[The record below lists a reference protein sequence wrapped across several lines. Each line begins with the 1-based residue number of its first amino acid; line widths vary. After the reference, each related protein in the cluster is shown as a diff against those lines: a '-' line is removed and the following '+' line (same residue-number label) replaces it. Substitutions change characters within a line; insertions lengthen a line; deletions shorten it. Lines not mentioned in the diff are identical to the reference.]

1 MDSIRGYNPG
11 LYFLDSRTS
20 PRSVAYIQAVDAGLR
35 SITRDVFLDNEANA
49 ESIRLQYKIWLTRA
63 RERGSAIAIGHP
75 YLSTI
80 EVLNRQLP
88 GASDEFRFMRVS
100 KLIEERR
107 IQSSST
113 VNGDQLSTLEA
124 LTQ

>member
-1 MDSIRGYNPG
+1 M
-11 LYFLDSRTS
+11 
-20 PRSVAYIQAVDAGLR
+20 
-35 SITRDVFLDNEANA
+35 FLDNEANE

-75 YLSTI
+75 YASTI
-80 EVLNRQLP
+80 EVLNRHLP

-107 IQSSST
+107 IQNSSARGS
-113 VNGDQLSTLEA
+113 DQLSTLET
-124 LTQ
+124 LRQ